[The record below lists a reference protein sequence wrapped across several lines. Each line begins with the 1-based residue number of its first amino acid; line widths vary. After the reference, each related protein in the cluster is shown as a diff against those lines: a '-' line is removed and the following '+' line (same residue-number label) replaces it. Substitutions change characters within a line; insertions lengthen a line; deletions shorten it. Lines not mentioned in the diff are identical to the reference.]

1 LARAHEPA
9 QLAVNAEPRSRS
21 RHVVTEPRR
30 GSVRQA

>member
-1 LARAHEPA
+1 LAGAHELT

-30 GSVRQA
+30 GW